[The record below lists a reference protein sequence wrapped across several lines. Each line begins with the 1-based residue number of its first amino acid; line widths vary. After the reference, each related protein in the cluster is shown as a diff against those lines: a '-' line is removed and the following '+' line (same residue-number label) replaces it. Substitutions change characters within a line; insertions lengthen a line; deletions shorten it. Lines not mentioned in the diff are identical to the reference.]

1 MFVLRIVLQFQ
12 KNNQSALQLMISGI
26 SLEIPVE
33 SFDIFLN
40 IQLSFVLRGLDNSS
54 YHLF

>member
-26 SLEIPVE
+26 SLKIPVE

-40 IQLSFVLRGLDNSS
+40 IQLSFLLRGLDNSS

>member
-12 KNNQSALQLMISGI
+12 KNNQCALQLMISGI
-26 SLEIPVE
+26 SLKIPVE

-40 IQLSFVLRGLDNSS
+40 IQLSFLLRGLDNSS

>member
-40 IQLSFVLRGLDNSS
+40 IQLSFLLRGLDNSS

>member
-1 MFVLRIVLQFQ
+1 MVLRIVLQFQ

-33 SFDIFLN
+33 SFDLYFSTFN
-40 IQLSFVLRGLDNSS
+40 
-54 YHLF
+54 

>member
-1 MFVLRIVLQFQ
+1 MVLRIVLQFQ

-40 IQLSFVLRGLDNSS
+40 IQLSFLLRGLDNSS